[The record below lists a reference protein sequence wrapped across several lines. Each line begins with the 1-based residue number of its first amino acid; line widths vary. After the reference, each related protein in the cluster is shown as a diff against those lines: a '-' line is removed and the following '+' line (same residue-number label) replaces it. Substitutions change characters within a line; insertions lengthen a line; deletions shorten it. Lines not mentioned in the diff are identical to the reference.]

1 MLQRWKAGGLPM
13 YLTPQDANC
22 THIQFKPNWRADPN
36 IMSHLRTLHLKCFIF
51 TVISKKTI
59 ISSFP
64 FLSQITKLKI
74 DSNPF
79 AKGFRDSARITQ
91 IDRES
96 VDLLIKASRHGYS
109 HLQTSVPNPHGLIN
123 IPSAQSQISLFQHG
137 KCYTANVIQI
147 NTVINDKQVTYNA

>member
-1 MLQRWKAGGLPM
+1 MLW
-13 YLTPQDANC
+13 
-22 THIQFKPNWRADPN
+22 
-36 IMSHLRTLHLKCFIF
+36 
-51 TVISKKTI
+51 
-59 ISSFP
+59 SFL

-109 HLQTSVPNPHGLIN
+109 HLQTSVPNPHCLIN

-137 KCYTANVIQI
+137 KCYTASVIQI
-147 NTVINDKQVTYNA
+147 NTEINDKQVTHNAYLPHITTVLDLIIAGDNTKNVKLRVFCYYS